1 MSSPVRR
8 TCPSCQTRLS
18 PLAAECPECGLALAP
33 ARQGRP
39 MLFQASALAQVSFEA
54 PPRALT
60 APALGRVAPVT
71 VEVAPD
77 ELVPASASDGGPQGA
92 EHGGLEASRGALPA
106 QESQEPIAS
115 FWPLVKVEASEA
127 VLLTLVQG
135 LAILLPAWSLG
146 VSPTRLFTGAWPL
159 VLPYLVAVSWIL
171 FMAPLV
177 LTGQSPLMGLFGV
190 TLPENS
196 PERRIAFSLVHMLS
210 VLCFP
215 LSFLCMVLSPRHQTL
230 GELLS
235 GQELLARPL
244 PRLR

>member
-1 MSSPVRR
+1 MSSPTRR

-18 PLAAECPECGLALAP
+18 LLAAECPECGLALAP
-33 ARQGRP
+33 PRLGRP

-60 APALGRVAPVT
+60 APALGRVAPVA
-71 VEVAPD
+71 VEVDPAELLRPEAPGT
-77 ELVPASASDGGPQGA
+77 LPPI
-92 EHGGLEASRGALPA
+92 EAARGALPA
-106 QESQEPIAS
+106 LDGQEPVAS

-127 VLLTLVQG
+127 ALLILVQG
-135 LAILLPAWSLG
+135 LALLLPAWSLG
-146 VSPTRLFTGAWPL
+146 VSPARLFTGAWPL
-159 VLPYLVAVSWIL
+159 VLPYLFAVSWIL

-196 PERRIAFSLVHMLS
+196 PERRITFSLTHLLS

-230 GELLS
+230 AELLS

-244 PRLR
+244 PRMR

>member
-1 MSSPVRR
+1 MSLPTRR

-18 PLAAECPECGLALAP
+18 PLSAECPECGLALAP
-33 ARQGRP
+33 PRQGRP
-39 MLFQASALAQVSFEA
+39 LLFQASALSQVSFEA

-71 VEVAPD
+71 VEVDPG
-77 ELVPASASDGGPQGA
+77 ELVHPGPQR
-92 EHGGLEASRGALPA
+92 EAAPPFERAQSALPA
-106 QESQEPIAS
+106 LEGQEPVAS
-115 FWPLVKVEASEA
+115 FWPLVKVEATEA
-127 VLLTLVQG
+127 VLLILVQG

-146 VSPTRLFTGAWPL
+146 VSPTRLFAGAWPL
-159 VLPYLVAVSWIL
+159 VVPYLVAVSWML

-244 PRLR
+244 PRMR